1 MDHRMIVQLDNVS
14 KSYPEG
20 SNNQRR
26 EILNS
31 LSLSIESGQS
41 VSVIGP
47 SGCGKSTLL
56 NIIGTLDP
64 PDSGKVEVCGCNISG
79 LNDKE
84 LSALRADKIGFVFQS
99 HHLLP
104 QISVI
109 ENVILPNLASSSP
122 IEQSEC
128 NNTAAQLLESV
139 GMADHAHKMPSEI
152 SGGEMQRVAVVRSM
166 INSPEL
172 LLADEPTGS
181 LDQERGEELIT
192 LLLRLCDEQNTALIL
207 VTHDDKTASRMERNL
222 AFEETRIV
230 EV

>member
-1 MDHRMIVQLDNVS
+1 MIVQLDNVS

>member
-1 MDHRMIVQLDNVS
+1 MIVQLDNVS

-64 PDSGKVEVCGCNISG
+64 PDSGEVEVCGRNISG

-192 LLLRLCDEQNTALIL
+192 LLLQLCDEQNTALIL

-222 AFEETRIV
+222 AFEGTRIV

>member
-1 MDHRMIVQLDNVS
+1 MIVQLDNVS

-20 SNNQRR
+20 SGNQRR
-26 EILNS
+26 EILNN

-41 VSVIGP
+41 ISVVGP

-64 PDSGKVEVCGCNISG
+64 PDSGKVEVCGCNISD

-109 ENVILPNLASSSP
+109 ENVTLPNLASSSP

-128 NNTAAQLLESV
+128 NNTATQLLESV

-166 INSPEL
+166 INSPKL
-172 LLADEPTGS
+172 LLADEPTGA

-207 VTHDDKTASRMERNL
+207 VTHDGKTSSRMERNL
-222 AFEETRIV
+222 AFEGTRIV

>member
-1 MDHRMIVQLDNVS
+1 MIVQLDNVS

-20 SNNQRR
+20 SGNQRR
-26 EILNS
+26 EILNN

-41 VSVIGP
+41 ISVVGP

-64 PDSGKVEVCGCNISG
+64 PDSGKVEICGCNISD

-109 ENVILPNLASSSP
+109 ENVTLPNLASSSP

-128 NNTAAQLLESV
+128 NNTATQLLESV

-166 INSPEL
+166 INSPKL
-172 LLADEPTGS
+172 LLADEPTGA

-207 VTHDDKTASRMERNL
+207 VTHDGKTSSRMERNL
-222 AFEETRIV
+222 AFEGTRIV

>member
-20 SNNQRR
+20 SGNQRR
-26 EILNS
+26 EILNN

-41 VSVIGP
+41 VSVVGP

-64 PDSGKVEVCGCNISG
+64 PDSGKVEVCGCNISD

-109 ENVILPNLASSSP
+109 ENVTLPNLASSSP

-128 NNTAAQLLESV
+128 NNTATQLLESV

-166 INSPEL
+166 INSPKL
-172 LLADEPTGS
+172 LLADEPTGA

-207 VTHDDKTASRMERNL
+207 VTHDGKTSSLMERNL
-222 AFEETRIV
+222 AFEGTRIV

>member
-20 SNNQRR
+20 SGNQRR
-26 EILNS
+26 EILNN

-41 VSVIGP
+41 ISVVGP

-64 PDSGKVEVCGCNISG
+64 PDSGKVEVCGCNISD

-109 ENVILPNLASSSP
+109 ENVTLPNLASSSP

-128 NNTAAQLLESV
+128 NNTATQLLESV

-166 INSPEL
+166 INSPKL
-172 LLADEPTGS
+172 LLADEPTGA

-207 VTHDDKTASRMERNL
+207 VTHDGKTSSRMERNL
-222 AFEETRIV
+222 AFEGTRIV

>member
-1 MDHRMIVQLDNVS
+1 MIVQLDNVS

-20 SNNQRR
+20 SGNQRR
-26 EILNS
+26 EILNN

-41 VSVIGP
+41 ISVVGP

-64 PDSGKVEVCGCNISG
+64 PDSGKVEVCGCNISD

-128 NNTAAQLLESV
+128 NNTATQLLESV

-166 INSPEL
+166 INSPKL
-172 LLADEPTGS
+172 LLADEPTGA

-207 VTHDDKTASRMERNL
+207 VTHDGKTSSRMERNL
-222 AFEETRIV
+222 AFEGTRIV

>member
-1 MDHRMIVQLDNVS
+1 
-14 KSYPEG
+14 
-20 SNNQRR
+20 
-26 EILNS
+26 
-31 LSLSIESGQS
+31 
-41 VSVIGP
+41 
-47 SGCGKSTLL
+47 
-56 NIIGTLDP
+56 
-64 PDSGKVEVCGCNISG
+64 
-79 LNDKE
+79 
-84 LSALRADKIGFVFQS
+84 
-99 HHLLP
+99 
-104 QISVI
+104 
-109 ENVILPNLASSSP
+109 
-122 IEQSEC
+122 
-128 NNTAAQLLESV
+128 
-139 GMADHAHKMPSEI
+139 MADHAHKMPSEI

>member
-1 MDHRMIVQLDNVS
+1 MIVQLDNVS

-20 SNNQRR
+20 SGNQRR
-26 EILNS
+26 EILNN

-41 VSVIGP
+41 VSVVGP

-64 PDSGKVEVCGCNISG
+64 PDSGKVEVCGCNISD

-109 ENVILPNLASSSP
+109 ENVTLPNLASSSP

-128 NNTAAQLLESV
+128 NNTATQLLESV

-166 INSPEL
+166 INSPKL
-172 LLADEPTGS
+172 LLADEPTGA

-207 VTHDDKTASRMERNL
+207 VTHDGKTSSRMERNL
-222 AFEETRIV
+222 AFEGTRIV

>member
-20 SNNQRR
+20 SGNQRR
-26 EILNS
+26 EILNN

-41 VSVIGP
+41 ISVVGP

-64 PDSGKVEVCGCNISG
+64 PDSGKVEICGCNISD

-109 ENVILPNLASSSP
+109 ENVTLPNLASSSP

-128 NNTAAQLLESV
+128 NNTATQLLESV

-166 INSPEL
+166 INSPKL
-172 LLADEPTGS
+172 LLADEPTGA

-207 VTHDDKTASRMERNL
+207 VTHDGKTSSRMERNL
-222 AFEETRIV
+222 AFEGTRIV

>member
-1 MDHRMIVQLDNVS
+1 M
-14 KSYPEG
+14 
-20 SNNQRR
+20 
-26 EILNS
+26 
-31 LSLSIESGQS
+31 
-41 VSVIGP
+41 
-47 SGCGKSTLL
+47 
-56 NIIGTLDP
+56 
-64 PDSGKVEVCGCNISG
+64 
-79 LNDKE
+79 
-84 LSALRADKIGFVFQS
+84 
-99 HHLLP
+99 
-104 QISVI
+104 I

>member
-64 PDSGKVEVCGCNISG
+64 PDSGKIEVCGCNISG

>member
-1 MDHRMIVQLDNVS
+1 MIVQLDKIS

-20 SNNQRR
+20 SDNKRR
-26 EILNS
+26 EIFND
-31 LSLSIESGQS
+31 LSLSIQTGQS
-41 VSVIGP
+41 VSVVGP

-56 NIIGTLDP
+56 NIIGTLDS
-64 PDSGKVEVCGCNISG
+64 PDSGEVEVCGSNISN
-79 LNDKE
+79 LNDKG

-122 IEQSEC
+122 LEQSEC
-128 NNTAAQLLESV
+128 SNTAIQLLESV
-139 GMADHAHKMPSEI
+139 GMSDHAHKMPSEI

-172 LLADEPTGS
+172 LLADEPTGA
-181 LDQERGEELIT
+181 LDRERSEELIA
-192 LLLRLCDEQNTALIL
+192 LLLHLCDEHNTGLIL
-207 VTHDDKTASRMERNL
+207 VTHDVKTASRMERNL
-222 AFEETRIV
+222 AFEGTSIV

>member
-1 MDHRMIVQLDNVS
+1 MDHRMIVQLDKIS

-20 SNNQRR
+20 SDNKRR
-26 EILNS
+26 EIFND
-31 LSLSIESGQS
+31 LSLSIQTGQS
-41 VSVIGP
+41 VSVVGP

-56 NIIGTLDP
+56 NIIGTLDS
-64 PDSGKVEVCGCNISG
+64 PDSGEVEVCGSNISN
-79 LNDKE
+79 LNDKG

-122 IEQSEC
+122 LEQSEC
-128 NNTAAQLLESV
+128 SNTAIQLLESV
-139 GMADHAHKMPSEI
+139 GMSDHAHKMPSEI

-172 LLADEPTGS
+172 LLADEPTGA
-181 LDQERGEELIT
+181 LDRERSEELIA
-192 LLLRLCDEQNTALIL
+192 LLLHLCDEHNTGLIL
-207 VTHDDKTASRMERNL
+207 VTHDVKTASRMERNL
-222 AFEETRIV
+222 AFEGTSIV

>member
-1 MDHRMIVQLDNVS
+1 MIVQLDNVS

-20 SNNQRR
+20 SGNQRR
-26 EILNS
+26 EILNN

-41 VSVIGP
+41 VSVVGP

-64 PDSGKVEVCGCNISG
+64 PDSGKVEVCGCNISD

-104 QISVI
+104 HISVI
-109 ENVILPNLASSSP
+109 ENVTLPNLASSSP

-128 NNTAAQLLESV
+128 NNTANQLLESV

-166 INSPEL
+166 INSPKL
-172 LLADEPTGS
+172 LLADEPTGA

-207 VTHDDKTASRMERNL
+207 VTHDGKTSSLMERNL
-222 AFEETRIV
+222 AFEGTRIV

>member
-20 SNNQRR
+20 SGNQRR
-26 EILNS
+26 EILNN

-41 VSVIGP
+41 VSVVGP

-64 PDSGKVEVCGCNISG
+64 PDSGKVEVCGCNISD

-109 ENVILPNLASSSP
+109 ENVTLPNLASSSP

-128 NNTAAQLLESV
+128 NNTATQLLESV

-166 INSPEL
+166 INSPKL
-172 LLADEPTGS
+172 LLADEPTGA

-207 VTHDDKTASRMERNL
+207 VTHDGKTSSRMERNL
-222 AFEETRIV
+222 AFEGTRIV